1 MLLVVPGGSGVGLVM
16 VSVLD
21 QCEEYWSA
29 GVYLSTLCINF
40 VLGI

>member
-1 MLLVVPGGSGVGLVM
+1 MLLVVGGSSVGLVM

-21 QCEEYWSA
+21 QCKKFWLAS
-29 GVYLSTLCINF
+29 VYLSTLCINF